1 MPIRLLRS
9 DVSSRI
15 AAGEVIE
22 RPSSAV
28 KELVENALDAGA
40 TRVWVEVRGGGI
52 GYIRVTDDGTGIRAD
67 EVELSFQRFATS
79 KLSEVKDLEAVS
91 TLGFRGEALPSIAA
105 VAHVEMRTRSKE
117 EDSGT
122 HIEVE
127 DGEVKSLTTI
137 GAPVGATVTR
147 PEPVS
152 QLPGP
157 QKVPAFSRI

>member
-1 MPIRLLRS
+1 MGR
-9 DVSSRI
+9 DQ
-15 AAGEVIE
+15 
-22 RPSSAV
+22 
-28 KELVENALDAGA
+28 
-40 TRVWVEVRGGGI
+40 GGGI

-127 DGEVKSLTTI
+127 DGEVKSLATI
-137 GAPVGATVTR
+137 GTPVGATVTR

-152 QLPGP
+152 QLPG
-157 QKVPAFSRI
+157 A